1 MNPSIK
7 VVLSCVKKPCH
18 FYFSKKDKAFF
29 LKLQGV
35 MIRKLKKI
43 NGGQ

>member
-7 VVLSCVKKPCH
+7 VVFSCVKKPCH
-18 FYFSKKDKAFF
+18 FFFSKKDKALF

-35 MIRKLKKI
+35 MIRNQKKV